1 MLKRIILSA
10 FAALALTTACAN
22 AQSSYPNEN
31 LVRWQQGLEPLSLDP
46 TRHAQYAPQQKTKPQ
61 FQNCALPTAEAF
73 GKDTVVVSHCLLKLY
88 YFDEQ
93 GATHV
98 FDISAG
104 RDGFRWSGVGYVG
117 MKAEWPDWYPPQT
130 MLKRQPELVKHLQTL
145 KGGLGM
151 PGGVQNPLGA
161 RALYIYDAKTKAVTE
176 YRIHGTAD
184 PKSIR
189 QWMSSGCFR
198 LLNKDILSLYDKVR
212 VGTRV
217 VVLN

>member
-1 MLKRIILSA
+1 MLKRIILSVL
-10 FAALALTTACAN
+10 AALALTTACAN
-22 AQSSYPNEN
+22 AQSSHPNEN

-46 TRHAQYAPQQKTKPQ
+46 ARYAQYAPQQKANRQ
-61 FQNCALPTAEAF
+61 FQNCVQPKAENYER
-73 GKDTVVVSHCLLKLY
+73 DTIVVSHCQLKLY

-93 GATHV
+93 GVTHV
-98 FDISAG
+98 FNISAG

-130 MLKRQPELVKHLQTL
+130 MLKRQPELLKHLTNL

-151 PGGVQNPLGA
+151 PGGVGNPLGA
-161 RALYIYDAKTKAVTE
+161 RALYIFDAKTKAVTE

-184 PKSIR
+184 PKSIG

-198 LLNKDILSLYDKVR
+198 LLNKDILSLYEKVR